1 MAVRICAAG
10 QLRHQT
16 LWQSA
21 DGELRSCMSVS
32 GDVLDSIAACM
43 VKTHEFAMYGAEM
56 LPT

>member
-1 MAVRICAAG
+1 MRICAAG

-21 DGELRSCMSVS
+21 DGELCSCMSVS